1 MRTADD
7 LINRAETDGRG
18 VALIPLSETGREI
31 GFETPGAA
39 RVRLKQIKPKPYA
52 VQRSDALPGLTRFY
66 RRDCGRRD
74 GLALRRRRFRRR
86 LRIRRG
92 ARHAWSERAR

>member
-7 LINRAETDGRG
+7 IITRAETDGRG

-39 RVRLKQIKPKPYA
+39 RVRLKQMKPKPYA

-66 RRDCGRRD
+66 RRKRRRRD
-74 GLALRRRRFRRR
+74 GMARRRRRHGRRLRLRRRARPRGRDARR
-86 LRIRRG
+86 
-92 ARHAWSERAR
+92 